1 VIAGEE
7 VAVHLDGTE
16 EMIVEEE
23 VALEGIEEI
32 QTVGM
37 IEGEEVV
44 VVHATIVT
52 DLDTLLEIAQ
62 RAGVMTAE
70 EEEVLEEIV
79 VVEEVEAEHATT
91 ATKKDTWQETV
102 PMGTEGIEEGDNFQ
116 SNSNKQIRSKL
127 DLVTTYRQ
135 RNEIYLLSHR
145 GNTPI
150 GLFCC
155 EIEKTMII

>member
-7 VAVHLDGTE
+7 VAVHLDEIE

-37 IEGEEVV
+37 IEGEVAVV
-44 VVHATIVT
+44 RATTAT

-62 RAGVMTAE
+62 KAGVMTAE
-70 EEEVLEEIV
+70 GEEALEEIV

-102 PMGTEGIEEGDNFQ
+102 PMGIEGTEEGDNFQ
-116 SNSNKQIRSKL
+116 SNSNKQIRTKL

-135 RNEIYLLSHR
+135 RNEIYWLFHR
-145 GNTPI
+145 WNIPI
-150 GLFCC
+150 GLFL
-155 EIEKTMII
+155 

>member
-1 VIAGEE
+1 MIAGEE

-16 EMIVEEE
+16 EMIVAEE

-37 IEGEEVV
+37 IEGEVV

-79 VVEEVEAEHATT
+79 VIEEVEAEHATT

-102 PMGTEGIEEGDNFQ
+102 PMETEGIEEGDNFQ
-116 SNSNKQIRSKL
+116 SNSNKQIRSKF

>member
-1 VIAGEE
+1 MIAGEE

-16 EMIVEEE
+16 EMTVEEE

-37 IEGEEVV
+37 IEGEVAVER
-44 VVHATIVT
+44 ATTAT

-70 EEEVLEEIV
+70 GEEALEEIV
-79 VVEEVEAEHATT
+79 VVEGVEAEHATT

-102 PMGTEGIEEGDNFQ
+102 PMGIEGTEEGDNFLP
-116 SNSNKQIRSKL
+116 NSNKQIRTKL

-135 RNEIYLLSHR
+135 RNKIYLLSHR

>member
-7 VAVHLDGTE
+7 VAVHLDEIE

-23 VALEGIEEI
+23 VALEGIEET

-37 IEGEEVV
+37 IEGEVV
-44 VVHATIVT
+44 VVRATIAT

-102 PMGTEGIEEGDNFQ
+102 PMGTEGTEEGDNFQ

-150 GLFCC
+150 GLFLL
-155 EIEKTMII
+155 

>member
-37 IEGEEVV
+37 IEGEVV

-79 VVEEVEAEHATT
+79 VIEEVEAEHATT

-102 PMGTEGIEEGDNFQ
+102 PMETEGIEEGDNFQ

>member
-1 VIAGEE
+1 MIAGEE
-7 VAVHLDGTE
+7 VAVHLDEIE

-37 IEGEEVV
+37 IEGEVAVV
-44 VVHATIVT
+44 RATTAT

-62 RAGVMTAE
+62 KAGVMTAE
-70 EEEVLEEIV
+70 GEEALEEIV

-102 PMGTEGIEEGDNFQ
+102 PMGIEGTEEGDNFQ
-116 SNSNKQIRSKL
+116 SNSNKQIRTKL

-135 RNEIYLLSHR
+135 RNEIYWLFHR
-145 GNTPI
+145 WNIPI
-150 GLFCC
+150 GLFL
-155 EIEKTMII
+155 

>member
-16 EMIVEEE
+16 EMIVAEE

-37 IEGEEVV
+37 IEGEVV

-79 VVEEVEAEHATT
+79 VIEEVEAEHATT

-102 PMGTEGIEEGDNFQ
+102 PMETEGIEEGDNFQ

>member
-1 VIAGEE
+1 M
-7 VAVHLDGTE
+7 T
-16 EMIVEEE
+16 VEEE

-37 IEGEEVV
+37 IEGEEA
-44 VVHATIVT
+44 VVHATTVT

-70 EEEVLEEIV
+70 GEEALGEIV
-79 VVEEVEAEHATT
+79 VIEEVEAEHATT

-102 PMGTEGIEEGDNFQ
+102 PMGTEGIEEGDKFQ

-127 DLVTTYRQ
+127 DLVTTHRQ

-145 GNTPI
+145 WNIRI
-150 GLFCC
+150 GLYCC

>member
-16 EMIVEEE
+16 EMIVAEE

-37 IEGEEVV
+37 IEGEVV

-79 VVEEVEAEHATT
+79 VIEEVEAEHATT

>member
-1 VIAGEE
+1 MIAGEE

-16 EMIVEEE
+16 EMIVAEE

-37 IEGEEVV
+37 IEGEVV

-70 EEEVLEEIV
+70 EEEVLEEIEV
-79 VVEEVEAEHATT
+79 IEEVEAEHATT

-102 PMGTEGIEEGDNFQ
+102 PMETEGIEEGDNFQ

>member
-7 VAVHLDGTE
+7 VAVHLDEIE

-37 IEGEEVV
+37 IEGEVAVV
-44 VVHATIVT
+44 RATTAT

-62 RAGVMTAE
+62 KAGVMTAE
-70 EEEVLEEIV
+70 GEEALEEIV

-102 PMGTEGIEEGDNFQ
+102 PMGIEGTEEGDNFQ
-116 SNSNKQIRSKL
+116 SNSNKQIRTKL

-135 RNEIYLLSHR
+135 RNEIYWLFHR
-145 GNTPI
+145 WNIPI
-150 GLFCC
+150 GLFFV
-155 EIEKTMII
+155 KKKRL

>member
-1 VIAGEE
+1 VIAGEV
-7 VAVHLDGTE
+7 VAVHLEGTE
-16 EMIVEEE
+16 EMTVEEE

-32 QTVGM
+32 QTEGM
-37 IEGEEVV
+37 IVEEVV

-52 DLDTLLEIAQ
+52 DLDTLLEIVL

-79 VVEEVEAEHATT
+79 VVEEVVAEHATT

-102 PMGTEGIEEGDNFQ
+102 PMGIEEIEEGDSFL
-116 SNSNKQIRSKL
+116 SNSNKQIRTKL
-127 DLVTTYRQ
+127 DLVTTHRQ

-150 GLFCC
+150 GLFV
-155 EIEKTMII
+155 KSRRL

>member
-7 VAVHLDGTE
+7 VAVHLDEIE

-37 IEGEEVV
+37 IEGEVAVV
-44 VVHATIVT
+44 RATTAT

-62 RAGVMTAE
+62 KAGVMTAE
-70 EEEVLEEIV
+70 GEEALEEIV

-91 ATKKDTWQETV
+91 ATKKDTWQGTV

>member
-7 VAVHLDGTE
+7 VAVHLDEIE

-37 IEGEEVV
+37 IEGEVAVV
-44 VVHATIVT
+44 RATTAT

-70 EEEVLEEIV
+70 EEEALEEIV

-91 ATKKDTWQETV
+91 AIKKDTWQGTV

-116 SNSNKQIRSKL
+116 SNSKKQIRSKL

-135 RNEIYLLSHR
+135 RNKIHLLSHR

-150 GLFCC
+150 EIFCC